1 MSEHP
6 DRPPRP
12 PAAPRRA
19 SRWSLRLRLVVAFL
33 VVTLVAVGVIALQV
47 LPTLESSLSQQRLLS
62 LTSDAERAA
71 TEQEAAGRSRRPPT
85 PRQLV
90 ETVAARTGGTV
101 TLLVADGRRAGA
113 SGAMAVRQ
121 ATRGTAAPSD
131 AAMRLAGRALQVDR
145 PRGEVDRRGRLA
157 ARVAVPVALAGE
169 PPAVLVVSEGLEDV
183 HSTVGLVGRRVLFG
197 GLLALLVALAAGA
210 TLAVGV
216 SARIRALERGS
227 REVAAGRFTTRFD
240 TVGGD
245 ELGELGR
252 SLETMRRQLAEL
264 DGSRKRFIATASH
277 ELRTPLSSLSGF
289 VELLRD
295 EELDE
300 DERRAFLD
308 RLSAQ
313 IGRLTRLA
321 DDLLD
326 LSRLESGGLELRPEV
341 CDLHDVAAAVADEF
355 APVVEREGR
364 TLRVRLVGGTVRQRC
379 DPDRVGQVIRILVD
393 NALKHGDA
401 RAAVEIRVAR
411 SGGVARIEVTDHGP
425 GIAAEDVPHLFEPFH
440 GAGDR
445 SGAGLGLA
453 IAHELA
459 HRMRGSL
466 RASTAPGRTTFTL
479 ELPA

>member
-1 MSEHP
+1 MSERP

-19 SRWSLRLRLVVAFL
+19 TRWTLRLRLVVAFL

-62 LTSDAERAA
+62 LTTDAERAA
-71 TEQEAAGRSRRPPT
+71 GEQEAAGRSRRPPT
-85 PRQLV
+85 PRQVV

-101 TLLVADGRRAGA
+101 TLLVTDDRRP
-113 SGAMAVRQ
+113 GAMAVRQ
-121 ATRGTAAPSD
+121 TTRGTAAPSD
-131 AAMRLAGRALQVDR
+131 AAMRLAARALQVDR
-145 PRGEVDRRGRLA
+145 ARGEIDRRGRLA
-157 ARVAVPVALAGE
+157 ARVAVPVDLGGASSGR
-169 PPAVLVVSEGLEDV
+169 AVLVVSEGLEDV

-210 TLAVGV
+210 TLAVGI

-240 TVGGD
+240 TAGGD

-277 ELRTPLSSLSGF
+277 ELRTPLSTLSGF

-364 TLRVRLVGGTVRQRC
+364 ILRVRLVGGTVRQRC
-379 DPDRVGQVIRILVD
+379 DPDRVAQVIRILVD
-393 NALKHGDA
+393 NALKHADA
-401 RAAVEIRVAR
+401 SAAVEIRVAR